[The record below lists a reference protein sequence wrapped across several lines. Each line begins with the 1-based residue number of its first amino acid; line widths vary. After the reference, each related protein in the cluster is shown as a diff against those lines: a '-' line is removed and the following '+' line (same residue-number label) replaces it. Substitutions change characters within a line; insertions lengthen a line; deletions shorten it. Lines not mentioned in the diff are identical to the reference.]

1 MPKPPIKQLARQFAR
16 LSSATSHSAKPI
28 LRATNRTAFRATNLL
43 EKLNVLSPRQADK
56 VRASIIIQDLN
67 DKGKSLSPALVPS
80 LATTRR
86 VKQQAKKVNLY
97 AFDDRREKYLP
108 VSSRELKQSFR
119 GRVPQ
124 GDERSFERAYWNAQ
138 SVENKLGRLYANARR
153 KALIGTAIATGLG
166 AGAMMLGRKKS
177 SSEK

>member
-1 MPKPPIKQLARQFAR
+1 MPKLSLKPLARQFAR
-16 LSSATSHSAKPI
+16 LSSATAHSTKPI

-56 VRASIIIQDLN
+56 VRASIIIQDLS
-67 DKGKSLSPALVPS
+67 DMGKDSSPALVPS
-80 LATTRR
+80 LSTTRR

-97 AFDDRREKYLP
+97 SFDDRREKHMP

-124 GDERSFERAYWNAQ
+124 GDEREFERAYWNAQ
-138 SVENKLGRLYANARR
+138 KIEGKLGRSYGSARR
-153 KALIGTAIATGLG
+153 KALIGTALATGLG